1 MRGFPVRGLL
11 FLTLAAGCALE
22 SVFLFL
28 FCTGRS
34 FQLLMAAHLAGT
46 GLFLA
51 AYRIHAL
58 GIQSVKTID
67 SRHLLAILLVAFF
80 PGLGWLAA
88 LLFYGAA
95 RSRLRQP
102 AEPVD
107 DEFSGEG
114 KESFAESYEE
124 DESFSHLLRR
134 VRTEISFEPMVDIL
148 RGRETKTKSRAI
160 VLLSRQIS
168 KENVGL
174 LREALRDGAPEIRLY
189 AASALLKMETAL
201 NLKIQKA
208 KSRVEQRGS
217 EADFAELGDL
227 YKHYAEIGITDE
239 VLSKFYL
246 ELAVEAYRSSL
257 DIVTEQLDV
266 TLRYAR
272 CLTALREFRKVKQLL
287 DRAVEIWPRSRDVI
301 FLRNEVYFNLGQYG
315 DIGKFFSQID
325 GEALTDS
332 QRRIRE
338 FWTASL

>member
-1 MRGFPVRGLL
+1 
-11 FLTLAAGCALE
+11 LTLAAGCVLE
-22 SVFLFL
+22 SSLPFLF
-28 FCTGRS
+28 FTGQS
-34 FQLLMAAHLAGT
+34 FQLLMAAHLSGA

-51 AYRIHAL
+51 GYRIHEL
-58 GIQSVKTID
+58 GIQSVKTVD
-67 SRHLLAILLVAFF
+67 SRHLLALLLVAFF

-95 RSRLRQP
+95 RSRSRQP
-102 AEPVD
+102 EEQEE
-107 DEFSGEG
+107 DEFSEEA
-114 KESFAESYEE
+114 KEPFAEPYGE

-134 VRTEISFEPMVDIL
+134 LRTEISFEPMVDIM
-148 RGRETKTKSRAI
+148 RGREVKTKSRAI

-189 AASALLKMETAL
+189 AASALLKMENAL

-217 EADFAELGDL
+217 ETDFAELGDL

-246 ELAVEAYRSSL
+246 ELAVEAYRGSL

-272 CLTALREFRKVKQLL
+272 CLTALREYGKVKHLL
-287 DRAVEIWPRSRDVI
+287 DRAVEIWPRSRDVV
-301 FLRNEVYFNLGQYG
+301 FLRNEVYFNLGKYG

-325 GEALTDS
+325 ERTLTDP
-332 QRRIRE
+332 QKRISE
-338 FWTASL
+338 FWITSL